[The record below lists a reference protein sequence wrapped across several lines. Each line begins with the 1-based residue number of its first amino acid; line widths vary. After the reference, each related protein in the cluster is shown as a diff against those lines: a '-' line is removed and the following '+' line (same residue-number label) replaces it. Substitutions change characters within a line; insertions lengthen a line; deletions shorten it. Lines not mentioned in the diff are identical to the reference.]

1 MYAQNVFNAAPF
13 QQWLG
18 AAGENNEHE
27 TVAVAA
33 EAETDD
39 EYRALRILVVL
50 QFVALCLT

>member
-1 MYAQNVFNAAPF
+1 MYAQNVFNAALF
-13 QQWLG
+13 QG
-18 AAGENNEHE
+18 AEETNEHE

-33 EAETDD
+33 VAETDD